1 MPFGITNGVACFQR
15 LMNNFKSEEE
25 LDDIFAFMDNITI
38 CDMSENDHD
47 ENLVKFWEPLKCW
60 NLTFYKRQMYILKN
74 LIKFHWLLYY

>member
-15 LMNNFKSEEE
+15 SMNNFKSEEE

-47 ENLVKFWEPLKCW
+47 ENLVKF
-60 NLTFYKRQMYILKN
+60 
-74 LIKFHWLLYY
+74 